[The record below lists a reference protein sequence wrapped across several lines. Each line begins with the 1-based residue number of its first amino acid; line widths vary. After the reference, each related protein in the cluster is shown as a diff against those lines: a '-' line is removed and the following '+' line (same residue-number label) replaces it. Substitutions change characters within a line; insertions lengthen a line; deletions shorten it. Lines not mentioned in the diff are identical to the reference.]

1 MKKKILIIVG
11 VIVLILLATG
21 LFTSYI
27 DSARVRNGIEP
38 KYVIKLVDKTGSKIT
53 YYGLGYKVIRY
64 VSVSPNEPYK
74 NNIGV
79 KYGSWFMEYE
89 LEEKETIGIKLLD
102 SDKIVEVT
110 GRKDIDF
117 IISLFIDSKYI
128 NDECDGINT
137 YEITINNEKYYLK
150 ESCME
155 IQKGDKQTEISQEDL
170 NVFLKIVDDY
180 NVTISDEKEYTF
192 IGTIIE
198 ADNNSIV
205 VEPEEGTTERNSSDK
220 IRMSINR
227 PTSGVNDFYVV
238 GNKVKIT
245 YNGNINESYLAQ
257 ISAIKIE
264 LVS

>member
-1 MKKKILIIVG
+1 MKKKIVIIIG
-11 VIVLILLATG
+11 VIILILLVTG

-27 DSARVRNGIEP
+27 DSSRVRNGIEP
-38 KYVIKLVDKTGSKIT
+38 KYVIKLVDKTGSKVT

-64 VSVSPNEPYK
+64 VSVSTNEPYK

-79 KYGSWFMEYE
+79 KYGNWFMEYE
-89 LEEKETIGIKLLD
+89 LEEKESISIKLLD
-102 SDKIVEVT
+102 SGKIVEIS
-110 GRKDIDF
+110 GKDNIDF
-117 IISLFIDSKYI
+117 IISLFKDSKYI
-128 NDECDGINT
+128 NDDCDGINT
-137 YEITINNEKYYLK
+137 HEIIINNEKYYLK

-155 IQKGDKQTEISQEDL
+155 IQKGHKQAEISEEDL

-180 NVTISDEKEYTF
+180 NVTISDENEYTF

-198 ADNNSIV
+198 ANDNSII
-205 VEPEEGTTERNSSDK
+205 VEPDEGTAERNSSDK
-220 IRMSINR
+220 ISMGINR

-238 GNKVKIT
+238 GNKVMIT
-245 YNGNINESYLAQ
+245 YNGNINESYPAQ